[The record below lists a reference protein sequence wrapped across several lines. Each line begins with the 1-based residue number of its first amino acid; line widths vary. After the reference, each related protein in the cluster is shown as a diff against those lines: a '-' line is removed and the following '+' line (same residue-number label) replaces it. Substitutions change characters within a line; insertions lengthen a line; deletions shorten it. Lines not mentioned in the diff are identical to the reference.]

1 MALIN
6 TNGSVFYILLFL
18 FTNNAFAST
27 KYFSCSTSKGT
38 ISVISDS
45 ANLVYRMK
53 NTDGSVFQYSSLAPE
68 YTGYDYNHYSRFQTD
83 YLKVGFEK
91 GGFKY
96 ELFSN
101 SEDGKDSR
109 GITVVN
115 LSNNKECTYNCIN
128 VGTDKLSDL
137 TSKLSCDK
145 NNALGCD

>member
-1 MALIN
+1 MTLTSA
-6 TNGSVFYILLFL
+6 SVFYISLFFL
-18 FTNNAFAST
+18 TSNALAST
-27 KYFSCSTSKGT
+27 QYFSCSTSKGSV
-38 ISVISDS
+38 SVISDS

-53 NTDGSVFQYSSLAPE
+53 NTDGSVFQYSSPTPK
-68 YTGYDYNHYSRFQTD
+68 YTGYYYNHYSRFQTD

-101 SEDGKDSR
+101 YEDGKDSR

-115 LSNNKECTYNCIN
+115 LSNNKEYTYNCIN
-128 VGTDKLSDL
+128 VGADKLTDL

-145 NNALGCD
+145 NNALGCN